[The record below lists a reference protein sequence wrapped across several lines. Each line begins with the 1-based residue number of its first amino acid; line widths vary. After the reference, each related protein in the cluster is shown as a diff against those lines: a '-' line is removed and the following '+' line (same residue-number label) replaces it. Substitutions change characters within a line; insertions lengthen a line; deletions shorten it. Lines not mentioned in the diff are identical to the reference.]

1 MPAADFSLDAVSV
14 LLVWTAIAIYALAF
28 IAYAVDLARRSDL
41 ALQQK
46 DAAATDAARA
56 RELVGAGAV
65 GSGASGASGVGV
77 SGAGGSAVSRVR
89 AEEDAA
95 AVNLEARPAAR
106 RRYLWA
112 RIGTSLTVLGFLFHV
127 AADITRGIAAGRVPW
142 SNMYEFA
149 LTGTMLIVAVY
160 LVVLLRYDLRF
171 LGTFITGLVTV
182 LLGATAIWFY
192 TIVVPLSDPLKSV
205 WLVIH
210 VFVASLATALFAL
223 AFALSV
229 LQLLQARRERAAAA
243 VDAAAVGAAA
253 AGVSASGAASGAA
266 SAAAGDGGAAAG
278 RDVADARS
286 SAVAASPAP
295 KSGPRFLRTLPS
307 ADMLESLAYRFAI
320 IGFIFW
326 TFTLIA
332 GSIWANDAWGR
343 YWGFDTKE
351 VWTFVI
357 WVLYAGYIH
366 ARATR
371 GWRGTRS
378 AWLSIIGFT
387 AVMFNFTIVNMFFKG
402 LHVYSG
408 LN

>member
-1 MPAADFSLDAVSV
+1 MPDGLSLDDISR
-14 LLVWTAIAIYALAF
+14 LLVWTAVAIYALAF
-28 IAYAVDLARRSDL
+28 IAYAIDLGRRSDL
-41 ALQQK
+41 AIQQK
-46 DAAATDAARA
+46 DAANQRQ
-56 RELVGAGAV
+56 LVGAVAGV
-65 GSGASGASGVGV
+65 SASGTTSRG
-77 SGAGGSAVSRVR
+77 GALDEMR
-89 AEEDAA
+89 AQQQAA
-95 AVNLEARPAAR
+95 KAELEAPLAHRT
-106 RRYLWA
+106 RYLWA
-112 RIGTSLTVLGFLFHV
+112 RIGTALTVLGFLFHV
-127 AADITRGIAAGRVPW
+127 GGDVLRGIAASRVPW

-149 LTGTMLIVAVY
+149 LTGTMLIMAVY
-160 LVVLLRYDLRF
+160 LVVLFKYDLRF
-171 LGTFITGLVTV
+171 LGTFITGLVVV
-182 LLGATAIWFY
+182 LLGGTVIWFY
-192 TIVVPLSDPLKSV
+192 TAVVPLSDPLKSV

-210 VFVASLATALFAL
+210 VFVASLSTALFAL
-223 AFALSV
+223 AFALSA
-229 LQLLQARRERAAAA
+229 LQLMQARRERLAIEALTAPA
-243 VDAAAVGAAA
+243 DDTGA
-253 AGVSASGAASGAA
+253 G
-266 SAAAGDGGAAAG
+266 AAG
-278 RDVADARS
+278 RRR
-286 SAVAASPAP
+286 
-295 KSGPRFLRTLPS
+295 GPRFLRTLPS
-307 ADMLESLAYRFAI
+307 AEVLESLAYRFTI

-378 AWLSIIGFT
+378 AWLSIIGFA

>member
-1 MPAADFSLDAVSV
+1 MPAADFSLDTVSV

-46 DAAATDAARA
+46 DATATDAARA

-229 LQLLQARRERAAAA
+229 LQLLQARRERL
-243 VDAAAVGAAA
+243 
-253 AGVSASGAASGAA
+253 
-266 SAAAGDGGAAAG
+266 
-278 RDVADARS
+278 
-286 SAVAASPAP
+286 AVAADEASVTALADTGAGSASATPAG
-295 KSGPRFLRTLPS
+295 KSGPRFLRMLPS

>member
-46 DAAATDAARA
+46 DAAANDAARA
-56 RELVGAGAV
+56 RDLVGAAASGAV
-65 GSGASGASGVGV
+65 GGARVG
-77 SGAGGSAVSRVR
+77 SDGSAVSRVR

-95 AVNLEARPAAR
+95 AIDLEARPSAR
-106 RRYLWA
+106 KRYVWA

-192 TIVVPLSDPLKSV
+192 TVVVPLSDPLKSV

-229 LQLLQARRERAAAA
+229 LQLLQARRERAAVAL
-243 VDAAAVGAAA
+243 DAAASDAE
-253 AGVSASGAASGAA
+253 ASI
-266 SAAAGDGGAAAG
+266 DL
-278 RDVADARS
+278 ADA
-286 SAVAASPAP
+286 AKPG
-295 KSGPRFLRTLPS
+295 KSGPKFLRTLPS
-307 ADMLESLAYRFAI
+307 ADVLESLAYRFAI

-332 GSIWANDAWGR
+332 GSVWANDAWGR

-378 AWLSIIGFT
+378 AWLSIIGFS

-408 LN
+408 LS

>member
-1 MPAADFSLDAVSV
+1 MAQAGSRVCLIEADLRRPKV
-14 LLVWTAIAIYALAF
+14 LEYMGLEGGVGL
-28 IAYAVDLARRSDL
+28 
-41 ALQQK
+41 
-46 DAAATDAARA
+46 TDALIGRTDVIDVIQPYGGTN
-56 RELVGAGAV
+56 LWVLGAGPIPPNP
-65 GSGASGASGVGV
+65 S
-77 SGAGGSAVSRVR
+77 
-89 AEEDAA
+89 E
-95 AVNLEARPAAR
+95 
-106 RRYLWA
+106 
-112 RIGTSLTVLGFLFHV
+112 
-127 AADITRGIAAGRVPW
+127 
-142 SNMYEFA
+142 
-149 LTGTMLIVAVY
+149 
-160 LVVLLRYDLRF
+160 
-171 LGTFITGLVTV
+171 
-182 LLGATAIWFY
+182 LLGSTAIWFY
-192 TIVVPLSDPLKSV
+192 TTVVPLSDPLKSV

-229 LQLLQARRERAAAA
+229 TQLLQARRERL
-243 VDAAAVGAAA
+243 
-253 AGVSASGAASGAA
+253 
-266 SAAAGDGGAAAG
+266 
-278 RDVADARS
+278 
-286 SAVAASPAP
+286 AVAAEEARGAQQADAEASTPADTAP
-295 KSGPRFLRTLPS
+295 AKTGARFLRTLPS
-307 ADMLESLAYRFAI
+307 ADALESLAYRFAI

-332 GSIWANDAWGR
+332 GSIWAYDAWGR

-378 AWLSIIGFT
+378 AWLSIVGFA

>member
-1 MPAADFSLDAVSV
+1 MPAGDFSLDAVSV
-14 LLVWTAIAIYALAF
+14 LLVWTAVAIYALAF

-41 ALQQK
+41 AAKAQ
-46 DAAATDAARA
+46 DAAAQELAPA
-56 RELVGAGAV
+56 RELVGAAAGD
-65 GSGASGASGVGV
+65 ASGASN
-77 SGAGGSAVSRVR
+77 APTITQIR
-89 AEEDAA
+89 AEEAA
-95 AVNLEARPAAR
+95 ALAAVEARPSAR
-106 RRYLWA
+106 PRYMWA
-112 RIGTSLTVLGFLFHV
+112 RIGTSLTVLGLLFHV

-160 LVVLLRYDLRF
+160 LVVLLKYDLRF

-182 LLGATAIWFY
+182 LLGGTAIWFY
-192 TIVVPLSDPLKSV
+192 TVVVPLSDPLKSV

-229 LQLLQARRERAAAA
+229 TQLLQARRERLAVAAAEA
-243 VDAAAVGAAA
+243 GAADAAATPT
-253 AGVSASGAASGAA
+253 
-266 SAAAGDGGAAAG
+266 
-278 RDVADARS
+278 
-286 SAVAASPAP
+286 AVA
-295 KSGPRFLRTLPS
+295 SGPRFLRTLPS
-307 ADMLESLAYRFAI
+307 ADALESLAYRFAI

-378 AWLSIIGFT
+378 AWLSIVGFS
-387 AVMFNFTIVNMFFKG
+387 AVIFNFTIVNMFFKG

-408 LN
+408 LS